1 MDNVFQEIIEEY
13 NERSISVS
21 HVRVRAPEAPE
32 APGEFFYDSDTGK
45 LYVAGADGEGELK
58 WFAL

>member
-21 HVRVRAPEAPE
+21 HVRVRAPK
-32 APGEFFYDSDTGK
+32 APGEFFYDSDTGTF
-45 LYVAGADGEGELK
+45 YVAGAYGEGELK
-58 WFAL
+58 WFVL